1 MIPRRSFIG
10 IAAAAIALS
19 SVAACAA
26 RSDAVSGTV
35 SYRERLILPADS
47 QVVVRL
53 EDISKGQSYPQVVTE
68 QRILPNSS
76 GVTRFALPYRHGE
89 INPNATY
96 VVNAWVEQGG
106 RILFRNAKVY
116 QVLTK
121 TAPSSHIDIE
131 LEQVAAMVVPAPATA
146 ATVVPPGG
154 TVIVQP
160 APQGSV
166 PANTYVVQPAPATA
180 PPGSVILNPAR

>member
-1 MIPRRSFIG
+1 MIARRSFIG

-19 SVAACAA
+19 AVAACAS
-26 RSDAVSGTV
+26 RSNAVTGTV

-53 EDISKGQSYPQVVTE
+53 EDISKGQSYPQVVAE
-68 QRILPNSS
+68 QRILPNSA
-76 GVTRFALPYRHGE
+76 GVTQFALPYTLNDV
-89 INPNATY
+89 NPQATY

-106 RILFRNAKVY
+106 RILYRNVKLYA
-116 QVLTK
+116 VLTK
-121 TAPSSHIDIE
+121 GSPTSNVHVE
-131 LEQVAAMVVPAPATA
+131 LEQVAAMVVPAPVPAGT
-146 ATVVPPGG
+146 TVVPSSSG

-160 APQGSV
+160 APQG
-166 PANTYVVQPAPATA
+166 NTYVVQPAPATA

>member
-1 MIPRRSFIG
+1 MIARRSFIG

-19 SVAACAA
+19 AVGACAS
-26 RSDAVSGTV
+26 RSNAVTGTV

-53 EDISKGQSYPQVVTE
+53 EDISKGQSYPKVVAE
-68 QRILPNSS
+68 QRILPNSA
-76 GVTRFALPYRHGE
+76 GVTQFALPYTLNDV
-89 INPNATY
+89 NPQATY

-106 RILFRNAKVY
+106 RILYRNAKLY
-116 QVLTK
+116 AVLTK
-121 TAPSSHIDIE
+121 GSPTSNIHVE
-131 LEQVAAMVVPAPATA
+131 LEQVAAMVVPAPAPA
-146 ATVVPPGG
+146 GATVVPSSG

-160 APQGSV
+160 APQGS
-166 PANTYVVQPAPATA
+166 TYVVQPAPATA